1 MMVAGIGG
9 VTQNGSL
16 SGEFQVR
23 GIDDGAVFLAY
34 TKHVPPAGINLWN
47 VKHGYDLSQKAKQP
61 LFFIEIPI
69 KNPN

>member
-47 VKHGYDLSQKAKQP
+47 VKHGYDLSQKS
-61 LFFIEIPI
+61 
-69 KNPN
+69 